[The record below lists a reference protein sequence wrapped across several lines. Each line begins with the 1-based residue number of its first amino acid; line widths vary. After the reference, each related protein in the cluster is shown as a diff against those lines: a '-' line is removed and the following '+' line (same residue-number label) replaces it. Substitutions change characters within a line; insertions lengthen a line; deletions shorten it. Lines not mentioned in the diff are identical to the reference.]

1 MKILMD
7 HTNEGIAKR
16 FDDITHTEL
25 TERGT
30 FYVITRKD
38 NSRLY
43 ISTNTILWFNETP
56 EEGDDD
62 LFS

>member
-1 MKILMD
+1 VKILMD

-16 FDDITHTEL
+16 FDDVTHTEL
-25 TERGT
+25 TEGGA

-38 NSRLY
+38 SRLY